1 MAGLHF
7 DITGDN
13 SNFLRKLEESRNGVR
28 NTSKQIEESGLSI
41 EQMFNRLTTAAAA
54 FGVGLGA
61 KQLVSDITRV
71 RGEFQQL
78 EVAFKTMLG
87 SKEKADALMSQ
98 LVATAAKT
106 PFDLQGVA
114 GGAKQLLAY
123 GVAAE
128 EINGTLIRLGDI
140 AAGLSIPLGDLVYLY
155 GTTRAQGRLYTEDLN
170 QFTGR
175 GIPMIQELAKH
186 FGVAESKIKS
196 MVSEGKVGFPEVQ
209 KVIESLTNE
218 GGKFG
223 GLMDAQSKTI
233 TGQISNIEDS
243 ITNLYNK
250 LGQSSEGVINLAL
263 GGVSSLLEN
272 YEKVGE
278 TIAVAV
284 TAYGSYKA
292 VLMATTAMQTM
303 NNRVLRQAVVEKNL
317 ATASGISLSNAE
329 AIAAA
334 RTKMLTLAQNGLVK
348 SLKATTAATLANP
361 YVLMAAA
368 ITSLAYGIYKLSTYE
383 TEAEKAQRSLNEAIA
398 ESEAAALS
406 EQRELVKLKGELS
419 ALSKGTKEYE
429 SVKNKIV
436 KGFGKYYEGLDEEI
450 NRVGLTEAAYNKLTE
465 AIQKSYGARQY
476 EKFSNEQKT
485 KLDETM
491 SDSFLNIQNR
501 LYEKL
506 GEEQGAKVFTQ
517 LRNSLLSGNLSVG
530 KGFANIIGLNK
541 ELKDAL
547 DKAAGKGDGFIYRR
561 TIESELVNILNA
573 LKLADD
579 IDKKAR
585 VRFGIG
591 DNYKSDNGGNSKTET
606 AEVKD
611 KTYWEQKKK
620 EAESALY
627 ALDISKKGSEE
638 WKKYIKDIDNAQKQ
652 IDKYSSFKSIKVSD
666 ANEQLKIQEE
676 LNKQL
681 ISLRRK
687 NQQEEINLMAEG
699 SEKKKAQ
706 ADLDFQ
712 NALDTLES
720 QEKEWRKAQ
729 NGKLTDEQK
738 DELSKSEENAYKNY
752 EKTVKEITKAKIDE
766 DKRGWQEY
774 YIAYGEYSEK
784 RKAIEEKYNDE
795 LSKVEK
801 DSPQYATLIAQRK
814 KELDDLDETLM
825 KDSGLWGD
833 FFSDFSN
840 RSSSAIKSL
849 IVDIQKLIDYMN
861 GVEGAQIPSIFKD
874 DENVMKSIN
883 EAMSNPE
890 AAQKFVKNLK
900 GSLGKFKKMVEKD
913 NPFELISKG
922 FKEKDSKSLEDGFNG
937 IAAAA
942 SELGNIMEGLGVKS
956 DSAMGKM
963 TSAISGTASMAAQG
977 AAIGGPWGAAIGGA
991 LGLATSLVGMF
1002 GADYSQYNKMK
1013 EEYDSLIDV
1022 WDILIDKKREYIDI
1036 SYGDEARKAGQEA
1049 LDLLN
1054 KKSESNRVLGVE
1066 LLNSG
1071 SSKGSHSIGVRQ
1083 RKRMNQQ
1090 GWDELRNA
1098 AQKIGFDYNSVA
1110 EGRMTGLFD
1119 LSAEQLERLQ
1129 EEAPTFWSK
1138 LNDDVKGYL
1147 QNIIDCEDE
1156 IGEMK
1161 KQMNE
1166 TFTGVSFDSFY
1177 DGFVSMLSDMSK
1189 SGKDMA
1195 DDFGE
1200 NIKNAILSNLIANN
1214 YRKKI
1219 EDLYNEWAKKSDS
1232 NGDGIFDLDP
1242 TEADDLKDAQKSLI
1256 EQMIAERDALAD
1268 AFGWTNSAKEQE
1280 ASRGFGAEMT
1290 HEDAGELSGRFAALQ
1305 IAGEESKNAILNML
1319 AVAQTI
1325 SLSTKDSNEVLS
1337 EIRNLMIMSNG
1348 YLEDIS
1354 EYAKKMILDFGEIL
1368 NNINENIRRAL

>member
-1 MAGLHF
+1 
-7 DITGDN
+7 
-13 SNFLRKLEESRNGVR
+13 
-28 NTSKQIEESGLSI
+28 
-41 EQMFNRLTTAAAA
+41 
-54 FGVGLGA
+54 
-61 KQLVSDITRV
+61 
-71 RGEFQQL
+71 
-78 EVAFKTMLG
+78 
-87 SKEKADALMSQ
+87 
-98 LVATAAKT
+98 
-106 PFDLQGVA
+106 
-114 GGAKQLLAY
+114 
-123 GVAAE
+123 
-128 EINGTLIRLGDI
+128 
-140 AAGLSIPLGDLVYLY
+140 
-155 GTTRAQGRLYTEDLN
+155 
-170 QFTGR
+170 
-175 GIPMIQELAKH
+175 
-186 FGVAESKIKS
+186 
-196 MVSEGKVGFPEVQ
+196 
-209 KVIESLTNE
+209 
-218 GGKFG
+218 
-223 GLMDAQSKTI
+223 
-233 TGQISNIEDS
+233 
-243 ITNLYNK
+243 
-250 LGQSSEGVINLAL
+250 
-263 GGVSSLLEN
+263 
-272 YEKVGE
+272 
-278 TIAVAV
+278 
-284 TAYGSYKA
+284 
-292 VLMATTAMQTM
+292 
-303 NNRVLRQAVVEKNL
+303 
-317 ATASGISLSNAE
+317 
-329 AIAAA
+329 
-334 RTKMLTLAQNGLVK
+334 
-348 SLKATTAATLANP
+348 
-361 YVLMAAA
+361 
-368 ITSLAYGIYKLSTYE
+368 
-383 TEAEKAQRSLNEAIA
+383 
-398 ESEAAALS
+398 
-406 EQRELVKLKGELS
+406 
-419 ALSKGTKEYE
+419 
-429 SVKNKIV
+429 
-436 KGFGKYYEGLDEEI
+436 
-450 NRVGLTEAAYNKLTE
+450 
-465 AIQKSYGARQY
+465 
-476 EKFSNEQKT
+476 
-485 KLDETM
+485 
-491 SDSFLNIQNR
+491 
-501 LYEKL
+501 
-506 GEEQGAKVFTQ
+506 
-517 LRNSLLSGNLSVG
+517 
-530 KGFANIIGLNK
+530 
-541 ELKDAL
+541 
-547 DKAAGKGDGFIYRR
+547 
-561 TIESELVNILNA
+561 
-573 LKLADD
+573 
-579 IDKKAR
+579 
-585 VRFGIG
+585 
-591 DNYKSDNGGNSKTET
+591 
-606 AEVKD
+606 
-611 KTYWEQKKK
+611 
-620 EAESALY
+620 
-627 ALDISKKGSEE
+627 
-638 WKKYIKDIDNAQKQ
+638 
-652 IDKYSSFKSIKVSD
+652 
-666 ANEQLKIQEE
+666 
-676 LNKQL
+676 
-681 ISLRRK
+681 
-687 NQQEEINLMAEG
+687 
-699 SEKKKAQ
+699 
-706 ADLDFQ
+706 
-712 NALDTLES
+712 
-720 QEKEWRKAQ
+720 
-729 NGKLTDEQK
+729 
-738 DELSKSEENAYKNY
+738 
-752 EKTVKEITKAKIDE
+752 
-766 DKRGWQEY
+766 
-774 YIAYGEYSEK
+774 
-784 RKAIEEKYNDE
+784 
-795 LSKVEK
+795 
-801 DSPQYATLIAQRK
+801 
-814 KELDDLDETLM
+814 
-825 KDSGLWGD
+825 
-833 FFSDFSN
+833 
-840 RSSSAIKSL
+840 
-849 IVDIQKLIDYMN
+849 MN

-1200 NIKNAILSNLIANN
+1200 DIKNAILSNLIANN

-1268 AFGWTNSAKEQE
+1268 AFGWTDSAAQQE

-1305 IAGEESKNAILNML
+1305 VTGEEIKVYSVEQTKSLNILTL
-1319 AVAQTI
+1319 KADAL
-1325 SLSTKDSNEVLS
+1325 LSTNVEMKNIADDTRSIIANS
-1337 EIRNLMIMSNG
+1337 
-1348 YLEDIS
+1348 YLELVQIS
-1354 EYAKKMILDFGEIL
+1354 ENTGAIVRPIQQMQKDMEEVKRNTSRL
-1368 NNINENIRRAL
+1368 